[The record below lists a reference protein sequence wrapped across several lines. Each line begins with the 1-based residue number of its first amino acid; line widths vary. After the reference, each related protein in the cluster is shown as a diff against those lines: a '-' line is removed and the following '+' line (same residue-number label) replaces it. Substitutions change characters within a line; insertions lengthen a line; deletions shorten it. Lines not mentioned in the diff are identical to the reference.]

1 MTQTIQPY
9 LLNEELRA
17 NLKRIQPNLI
27 VSKMNREELH
37 WWLDRPSTQ
46 PVVPKRLPA
55 KTRKAILLAQPQA
68 SRTTTATGIQFIR
81 HSQEKPKPPTVPHL
95 PDDVRAT
102 NTPPALPPYPPPA
115 YDVVVAQQDD
125 ERLTASQ
132 TLDVYDE
139 LLKVVGAYIDQTQSG
154 LECVTPREPVSW
166 NDELELGVQVPV

>member
-81 HSQEKPKPPTVPHL
+81 HHIDKHHPFRNGIPFPVIPPL

-115 YDVVVAQQDD
+115 YDVVVAQKNN
-125 ERLTASQ
+125 ERLTASS

-139 LLKVVGAYIDQTQSG
+139 L
-154 LECVTPREPVSW
+154 
-166 NDELELGVQVPV
+166 